1 MKWVWG
7 TPLTLQTENY
17 ILQSLDTRDV
27 PEDMVQWFA
36 DPEIMRY
43 MNDPMNLDRQKLAK
57 RFSRLDNKRVFG
69 LVIYARD
76 IKKPIGLMRIFVER
90 SSAKAETSILIG
102 NKDYWGRNVVLEV
115 RERVIRFLFTAMK
128 LNKITGSVRA
138 RNFPALFNYTK
149 QGFKREGILKEQ
161 VRGREGDFEDV
172 ILFGLL
178 QKEWLKNQENIPA
191 SEASS

>member
-17 ILQSLDTRDV
+17 ILQSLDIRDV
-27 PEDMVQWFA
+27 PEEMVQWFS

-43 MNDPMNLDRQKLAK
+43 MNDPMNLDRQKLAE

-102 NKDYWGRNVVLEV
+102 NKGYWGRNVVLEV

-161 VRGREGDFEDV
+161 VRGREGNFEDV

-191 SEASS
+191 GEASS